1 MGVRS
6 VKFIIIGGDKRQ
18 LYLKNFFTASGN
30 TVRTFGLTEQDSGE
44 LVLSDCGAVLLP
56 MPVSRDGSTLNS
68 PLYGGKMTLERIAEL
83 TIKGQTVF
91 GGIMP
96 PQFCDMLDKKGV
108 KYYDYGR
115 DESLLIYN
123 AALTAEAAIKTA
135 VSESDSALFGS
146 NSLVIGYGRIGKI
159 LSRYLAAVGS
169 SVTVAARKTPVIA
182 EIAVSG
188 YNPVKV
194 CDMNRVLPQCD
205 YVFNTA
211 PAPVL
216 GSREL
221 KNIAEGAII
230 IDLASAPGG
239 TDREAAEKLN
249 IKVVNAL
256 SLPGKESPR
265 AAAKIIYETV
275 KNNLI

>member
-1 MGVRS
+1 M
-6 VKFIIIGGDKRQ
+6 KFIIIGGDKRQ
-18 LYLKNFFTASGN
+18 LYLKNFLAASGN
-30 TVRTFGLTEQDSGE
+30 SVKTFGLTEQGGGE
-44 LVLSDCGAVLLP
+44 LVLSDCDTVLLP
-56 MPVSRDGSTLNS
+56 MPVSRDGKTLNS
-68 PLYGGKMTLERIAEL
+68 PLYGGKMPLDRIAEL
-83 TIKGQTVF
+83 TVKGQTVF

-96 PQFCDMLDKKGV
+96 PQFCDMLNKKGV
-108 KYYDYGR
+108 RYYDYGC

-123 AALTAEAAIKTA
+123 AALTAEAAVKTA
-135 VSESDSALFGS
+135 VAESDGALFGS
-146 NSLVIGYGRIGKI
+146 NSLIIGYGRIGKI
-159 LSRYLAAVGS
+159 LSRYLSAVGS
-169 SVTVAARKTPVIA
+169 SVTVAVRKVPVLA
-182 EIAVSG
+182 EIAVGG
-188 YNPVKV
+188 YSPVKV
-194 CDMNRVLPQCD
+194 CDMSRVLPQCD

-221 KNIAEGAII
+221 KNIAEGAIV

-249 IKVVNAL
+249 IKVVSAL

>member
-1 MGVRS
+1 M
-6 VKFIIIGGDKRQ
+6 KFIIIGGDKRQ
-18 LYLKNFFTASGN
+18 LYLKDFLTASCN
-30 TVRTFGLTEQDSGE
+30 SVKTFGLTEQDSGD
-44 LVLSDCGAVLLP
+44 LMLSDSDTILLP
-56 MPVSRDGSTLNS
+56 MPVSRDGKTLNS
-68 PLYGGKMTLERIAEL
+68 SLYGGEILLDGIAEL
-83 TIKGQTVF
+83 TVKGQMVF

-96 PQFCDMLDKKGV
+96 QQFCDVLDKKCV
-108 KYYDYGR
+108 RYYDYGC

-123 AALTAEAAIKTA
+123 AALTAEAAVKTA
-135 VSESDSALFGS
+135 VAESDGALFGS
-146 NSLVIGYGRIGKI
+146 NSLIIGYGRIGKI
-159 LSRYLAAVGS
+159 LSRYLSAVGS
-169 SVTVAARKTPVIA
+169 SVTAAARKIPVLA
-182 EIAVSG
+182 EISVSG
-188 YNPVKV
+188 YTPVKL
-194 CDMNRVLPQCD
+194 CDISRVLPHCD
-205 YVFNTA
+205 YVFNTV

-221 KNIAEGAII
+221 KNIAEDAVV

-249 IKVVNAL
+249 IKLVRAL